1 MTYEDR
7 LRAALPRV
15 QEEIAAAGSRAGR
28 REDVVILPVTKGH
41 PAAAVAAVA
50 AVGLGRAGENR
61 VQELE
66 RKRAELGAR
75 VEWHLIGHLQR
86 NKAKKAL
93 SLFDVIH
100 SLDSARLADELSAA
114 AQRAGLV
121 VRAFVQVNA
130 SGEGTKGGFERD
142 EAPDEVARM
151 AALPGLSIE
160 GLMTMAPYTDD
171 EVVLR
176 RCFATTRTLLGQ
188 CVAAAPGIG
197 RALSMGMSN
206 DFALAVEEGSTIV
219 RLGTVLL
226 GERST

>member
-7 LRAALPRV
+7 LRTALPRV
-15 QEEIAAAGSRAGR
+15 QEVIEAARSRAGR
-28 REDVVILPVTKGH
+28 RDEVVILPVTKGH
-41 PAAAVAAVA
+41 PVAAVA
-50 AVGLGRAGENR
+50 AVVAVGLGRVGENR

-66 RKRAELGAR
+66 RKRAELDAS

-100 SLDSARLADELSAA
+100 SLDSARLADELSGEAV
-114 AQRAGLV
+114 RAGV
-121 VRAFVQVNA
+121 TVRALVQVNA
-130 SGEGTKGGFERD
+130 SGEPSKGGLEPE

-151 AALPGLSIE
+151 VALPGLSIE
-160 GLMTMAPYTDD
+160 GLMTMAPLTAE

-176 RCFATTRTLLGQ
+176 RCFATTRTLLER
-188 CVAAAPGIG
+188 CVTTAPGIG

-206 DFALAVEEGSTIV
+206 DFAMAVEEGSTIV

>member
-7 LRAALPRV
+7 LRTALPRV
-15 QEEIAAAGSRAGR
+15 QEVIEAARSRAGR
-28 REDVVILPVTKGH
+28 RDEVVILPVTKGH
-41 PAAAVAAVA
+41 PVAAVAAVA
-50 AVGLGRAGENR
+50 ALGLGRAGENR

-66 RKRAELGAR
+66 RKRAELDAD

-100 SLDSARLADELSAA
+100 SLDSARLADELSGEAA
-114 AQRAGLV
+114 RAGV
-121 VRAFVQVNA
+121 TVRALVQVNA
-130 SGEGTKGGFERD
+130 SGEPSKGGLEPE

-160 GLMTMAPYTDD
+160 GLMTMAPLTGD

-176 RCFATTRTLLGQ
+176 RCFATTRTLLER
-188 CVAAAPGIG
+188 CATAAPGIG

-206 DFALAVEEGSTIV
+206 DFAMAVEEGSTIV

>member
-1 MTYEDR
+1 MTYEAR

-15 QEEIAAAGSRAGR
+15 REEIEAARSRAGR
-28 REDVVILPVTKGH
+28 RDDVVILPVTKGH
-41 PAAAVAAVA
+41 PVTAVTAVA

-66 RKRAELGAR
+66 RKRAELGSC

-93 SLFDVIH
+93 ALFDVIH
-100 SLDSARLADELSAA
+100 SLDSARLADELSATSQA
-114 AQRAGLV
+114 AGMT
-121 VRAFVQVNA
+121 VRALVQVNA
-130 SGEGTKGGFERD
+130 SGEASKGGIEPE
-142 EAPDEVARM
+142 EAADEVARM

-160 GLMTMAPYTDD
+160 GLMTMAPLTDD
-171 EVVLR
+171 EALLR
-176 RCFATTRTLLGQ
+176 RCFATTRTLLEQ
-188 CVAAAPGIG
+188 CAAAAPGIG

-206 DFALAVEEGSTIV
+206 DFAIAVEEGSTIV

-226 GERST
+226 GERAT